1 MNLETLAR
9 NLYAAREPLG
19 SRVTI
24 SIWLWVHPAGSSAS
38 VDWGH
43 TPEEARRKAFEHV
56 LESIDAGLAE
66 MDLAMTEDDVR
77 NSVATVLRGHPVYV
91 AGVDAGAIAGAL
103 HFDLVGEAGRLQEQ
117 LQAELEATGGEGEV
131 QLGALRVSMGAGC
144 PPESNMSAAPET
156 PHHEREGAWLW
167 VRTSGE
173 VGGIGCTYMEALQR
187 ATLAALARW
196 ESDPDPAAG
205 RLDELLREVVDGA
218 GFRLDGAGLRDAV
231 LQAFLEHVAPAERGH
246 VDAVCCAAWE
256 ATS

>member
-1 MNLETLAR
+1 MNPLEKLAR

-103 HFDLVGEAGRLQEQ
+103 HFDLAGEGRRLQGQ
-117 LQAELEATGGEGEV
+117 LQAEVEATGGAGEV
-131 QLGALRVSMGAGC
+131 QIGALR
-144 PPESNMSAAPET
+144 PRIDAPET